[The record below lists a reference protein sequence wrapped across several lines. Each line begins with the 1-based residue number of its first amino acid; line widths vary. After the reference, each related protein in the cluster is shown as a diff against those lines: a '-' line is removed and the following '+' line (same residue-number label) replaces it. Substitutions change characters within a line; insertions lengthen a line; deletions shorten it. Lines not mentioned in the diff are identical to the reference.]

1 MWQVG
6 LLPANRNV
14 IAEAEGISSL
24 VAMLASPVVGTPETA
39 ARALASLARD
49 HATTTD
55 DGGAPPE
62 ETGADTI
69 LGNEAADSVHGRP
82 NSPAGGSPKTPE
94 KPGSVRRHL
103 IAQVW
108 HACMQFAVM
117 ASDGI

>member
-1 MWQVG
+1 MWSIWQVG
-6 LLPANRNV
+6 LLPANRDV

-49 HATTTD
+49 RETTPD

-62 ETGADTI
+62 IETGADAV

-82 NSPAGGSPKTPE
+82 NSPTGALPKTPE

-103 IAQVW
+103 IAQV
-108 HACMQFAVM
+108 C
-117 ASDGI
+117 